1 MIPVPEFVRLEQWS
15 PKKKE
20 WVVLHAGV
28 NLLHPDKYVERY
40 EKNGKIA
47 RAIGVETG
55 EIWGPAEDPEP
66 SAEPLACVLCGEPH
80 VHGMCLI

>member
-1 MIPVPEFVRLEQWS
+1 MPTFVRLEQWS
-15 PKKKE
+15 EQKRE

-28 NLLHPDKYVERY
+28 NLLHPDRYVERY

-47 RAIGVETG
+47 RAIDKETG
-55 EIWGPAEDPEP
+55 EIWGLSSDPEQDD
-66 SAEPLACVLCGEPH
+66 CVLCGEPH